1 MKTIIQVLSVI
12 LALVGLYLAIMMFTS
27 WLKVVSIQ
35 YIGDFFTVY

>member
-27 WLKVVSIQ
+27 WLKESVKYFV
-35 YIGDFFTVY
+35 